1 MRTANIFRA
10 LLHQELLMISNYRWW
25 LLAMQ
30 LSVASAP
37 LISLLAWRGSIALG
51 ATPPVT
57 TEYLTSYLILVSVVT
72 MLTSSWTAPFLAESI
87 RMGTLNSWLVR
98 PCSTHVASAANNIA
112 EKLAK
117 LITLTPVIL
126 ILAIYFRESFTL
138 PTDLRLWAAFV
149 LSLLLAA
156 VMVYALDIA
165 IGALA
170 FWWEDIAS
178 LERFRQLVAVVLS
191 GAVVPFAT
199 LPDSWQEPL
208 RYQPFA
214 YLASVPLDILLRPE
228 QIGIIQSLLIECLWV
243 AGALGL
249 AVTVWRLGIK
259 QYKGAG
265 A

>member
-1 MRTANIFRA
+1 
-10 LLHQELLMISNYRWW
+10 MISNYRWW

-51 ATPPVT
+51 ARPPVT
-57 TEYLTSYLILVSVVT
+57 TEYLTSYLLLVSVVS

-87 RMGTLNSWLVR
+87 RVGTLNSWLVR
-98 PCSTHVASAANNIA
+98 PCSTHLASAANNIA

-117 LITLTPVIL
+117 LITLAPVVVV
-126 ILAIYFRESFTL
+126 LAICFRESFKL
-138 PTDLRLWAAFV
+138 PANPLLWAAFIM
-149 LSLLLAA
+149 SLLLAA
-156 VMVYALDIA
+156 IMVYALDIA

-178 LERFRQLVAVVLS
+178 LERFRQLIVVVLS
-191 GAVVPFAT
+191 GAVVPLAT
-199 LPDSWQEPL
+199 LPESWQEPL

-228 QIGIIQSLLIECLWV
+228 AIDIAQSLLIECLWV
-243 AGALGL
+243 ASALGG
-249 AVTVWRLGIK
+249 AITAWRVGIK
-259 QYKGAG
+259 QYRGAG

>member
-1 MRTANIFRA
+1 
-10 LLHQELLMISNYRWW
+10 MISNYRWW

-37 LISLLAWRGSIALG
+37 LVSLLAWRGSIALG

-57 TEYLTSYLILVSVVT
+57 TEYLTSYLLLVSVAS

-87 RMGTLNSWLVR
+87 RVGTLNSWLVR
-98 PCSTHVASAANNIA
+98 PCSTHLASAANNIA

-117 LITLTPVIL
+117 LITLVPVVVV
-126 ILAIYFRESFTL
+126 LAFYFRKSFSL
-138 PTDLRLWAAFV
+138 PTEPVLWIAFSV
-149 LSLLLAA
+149 SILLAA

-170 FWWEDIAS
+170 FWWEDITS
-178 LERFRQLVAVVLS
+178 LDRFRQLIVVVLS

-199 LPDSWQEPL
+199 LPESWQEPL

-214 YLASVPLDILLRPE
+214 YMASVPLDILLRPE
-228 QIGIIQSLLIECLWV
+228 QIGIARSLLIESLWV
-243 AGALGL
+243 TGAL
-249 AVTVWRLGIK
+249 AAATTAWRIGIK
-259 QYKGAG
+259 QYRGAG